1 MLSEDEMEDLQESL
15 MDVLCKAKKNAK
27 KRHNDSPPVKI
38 TNLLSS
44 PTSQNGYTQ
53 SLQALTQ
60 YPALRDYSYTQ
71 STSQERYSFLQSSS
85 FKYNTRYVISDID
98 TEGSSKNYLVINFS
112 E

>member
-38 TNLLSS
+38 ANLLSS

-53 SLQALTQ
+53 NLQALAQ
-60 YPALRDYSYTQ
+60 YPALRCYSYTQ
-71 STSQERYSFLQSSS
+71 STSQERYSFL
-85 FKYNTRYVISDID
+85 
-98 TEGSSKNYLVINFS
+98 
-112 E
+112 